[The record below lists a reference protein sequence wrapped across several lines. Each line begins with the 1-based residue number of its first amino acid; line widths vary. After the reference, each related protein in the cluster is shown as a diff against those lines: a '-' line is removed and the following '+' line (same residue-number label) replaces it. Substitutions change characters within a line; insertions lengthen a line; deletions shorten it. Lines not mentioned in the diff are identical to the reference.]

1 MKKILSSILIVTLL
15 TLGVVQVFG
24 TAQVYGATPKEAAC
38 EGLDITGGSCT
49 YDPTQPGINSTIQLV
64 INIMSVLV
72 GFAAVLMIIIGGFK
86 YITSSGDS
94 AGVNSAKN
102 TILFAV
108 VGLVIVAVAQIIVR
122 FVINEATTP
131 LEETT
136 MQMVQKANV

>member
-1 MKKILSSILIVTLL
+1 MKKILSSILIVALL
-15 TLGVVQVFG
+15 TFGFVQVLG
-24 TAQVYGATPKEAAC
+24 SSQVYGATPKEAAC

-136 MQMVQKANV
+136 MQIVQKANA